1 MAFIRIKRIN
11 SLDYYYLVKSQW
23 DPSKRSSTQ
32 HIIKYLGNAQNVT
45 IEDIPEEY
53 RHNPKILSLLAINSK
68 LHQERSLHITEL
80 KKQIF
85 AYLKK
90 GDVNRIIE
98 IADNFSKQSSLCEFY
113 DLILKPVMY
122 EIGSLWESN
131 KLDIST
137 EHVCSN
143 IAMETIHL
151 INGRGTRG
159 SRHLKKGDK
168 VLICTPDGE
177 IHGLPCKIL
186 ESVLLEQ
193 GFDVYNLSPSMPSS
207 SLLNFIHE
215 TTPSIIFISV
225 SFSENLGSAL
235 RLINKIFDH
244 YQIPVLLGGSAI
256 NNLENDEITEIQK
269 VNNSLVMIKNST
281 LDNVVKITK
290 SLIRGIQ
297 PHKTQSLKAKIV

>member
-1 MAFIRIKRIN
+1 M
-11 SLDYYYLVKSQW
+11 
-23 DPSKRSSTQ
+23 
-32 HIIKYLGNAQNVT
+32 
-45 IEDIPEEY
+45 
-53 RHNPKILSLLAINSK
+53 
-68 LHQERSLHITEL
+68 

-90 GDVNRIIE
+90 GDVNQIIE

-122 EIGSLWESN
+122 ETGTLWGSN

-151 INGRGTRG
+151 INGRGRRE

-186 ESVLLEQ
+186 ESVLLGQ
-193 GFDVYNLSPSMPSS
+193 GFDVYNLSPSMPSN
-207 SLLNFIHE
+207 SLLNFIQE
-215 TTPSIIFISV
+215 TTPSVILFLYR
-225 SFSENLGSAL
+225 FL
-235 RLINKIFDH
+235 KI
-244 YQIPVLLGGSAI
+244 LA
-256 NNLENDEITEIQK
+256 
-269 VNNSLVMIKNST
+269 
-281 LDNVVKITK
+281 
-290 SLIRGIQ
+290 
-297 PHKTQSLKAKIV
+297 PHCA